1 MKEKK
6 EQSVG
11 VNLRFEDYLKQVE
24 DVVRNLESGKLGLEE
39 SLEKYEVGIN
49 ALRKCY
55 QILESAEKKIEVLIK
70 SKDGTLTA
78 KSLESDKS

>member
-78 KSLESDKS
+78 KSLEPDKS

>member
-6 EQSVG
+6 EQPVG